1 MKLKLSIVF
10 LLLHL
15 HIIAQDSSYIQ
26 KRTPPPEKPFDWSK
40 VFVGGNLGIQFGTAT
55 FIDVSPL
62 VGYRINNHVWA
73 GVGAT
78 YQYYHYQDKNYNLTT
93 NVYGGRIFGRYFF
106 TQNLFAHAEYEVLNL
121 EAYDLYPPRR
131 VEVGSLLGGGGYMQR
146 FGSNSGLTVMILY
159 NFTESAYTPYQNPII
174 RVGMVFGF

>member
-1 MKLKLSIVF
+1 VKLKLSIVF

-15 HIIAQDSSYIQ
+15 HIIAQDSTHIQ
-26 KRTPPPEKPFDWSK
+26 KHTPPPKKSFDWSK
-40 VFVGGNLGIQFGTAT
+40 VFVGGNLGMQFGTAT

-62 VGYRINNHVWA
+62 VGYRINDRIWA

-78 YQYYHYQDKNYNLTT
+78 YQYYHYKDKNYDFTT
-93 NVYGGRIFGRYFF
+93 NIYGGRIFGRYFF
-106 TQNLFAHAEYEVLNL
+106 TQNLFTHAEYELLNL

-131 VEVGSLLGGGGYMQR
+131 VEVGSLLVGGGYMQR
-146 FGSNSGLTVMILY
+146 FGGNTGLSIMILY

-174 RVGMVFGF
+174 RVGMVFAF